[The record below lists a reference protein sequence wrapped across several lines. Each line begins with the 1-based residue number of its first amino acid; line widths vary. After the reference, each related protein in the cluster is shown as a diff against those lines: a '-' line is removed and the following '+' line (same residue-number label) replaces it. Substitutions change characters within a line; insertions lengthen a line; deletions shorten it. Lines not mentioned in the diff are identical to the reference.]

1 MKLCFY
7 LACFIKYTKSDFSLD
22 AKPSF
27 YMNKSCVESML
38 QQHQW
43 SGTIIFFEEE
53 NEQEEPGVL
62 WSSSG

>member
-1 MKLCFY
+1 
-7 LACFIKYTKSDFSLD
+7 
-22 AKPSF
+22 
-27 YMNKSCVESML
+27 MNKPCVEAML

-43 SGTIIFFEEE
+43 NGTTIIFYEEE

>member
-1 MKLCFY
+1 
-7 LACFIKYTKSDFSLD
+7 
-22 AKPSF
+22 
-27 YMNKSCVESML
+27 MNKSCVEAML

-43 SGTIIFFEEE
+43 SGTIIFFEEG